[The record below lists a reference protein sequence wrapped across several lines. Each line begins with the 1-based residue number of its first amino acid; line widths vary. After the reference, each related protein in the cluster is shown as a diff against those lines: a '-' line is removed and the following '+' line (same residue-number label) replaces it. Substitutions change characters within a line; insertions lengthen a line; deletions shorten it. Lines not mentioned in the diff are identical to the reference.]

1 MSDDTRKI
9 IHCDCDCFY
18 AAIEIRDDPSLAGL
32 PVAVGGSEDRRGVIA
47 TCNYEARQYGI
58 HSAMASATAKRKCR
72 DLIIIPGNMEKYRA
86 ASQQMH
92 EIFREYTDIIVHC
105 PSTKRFSM

>member
-92 EIFREYTDIIVHC
+92 QIFREYTDI
-105 PSTKRFSM
+105 